1 MIRIYSASYFEN
13 EHLLSNGLKTLHPLK
28 CIETKSENE
37 WKLDVE
43 IDDTYAEYIEQNNVI
58 VVDTKESSFQAFR
71 IKNIILD
78 KRTFQF
84 TAYHI
89 GFDLQNYFIE
99 DLELT
104 SQSGLNFVT
113 SILGETLPS
122 NEFTPSSDISATQ
135 SYHFVRVS
143 AYEALQKTAELFG
156 GYLVFNNFTV
166 SLLSSIGVNRGV
178 VISDGKNL
186 QGLTKTENWD
196 NVVTTLIATCGER
209 VYDPIYADVSYD
221 IPYVKTMSFESE
233 FETEVEIE
241 ADIIE
246 QATEYV
252 NANKYP
258 QMNYVVKSDIIQDVY
273 IGDTIV
279 VKSTYDLDT
288 TVLAYTYD
296 VIAERIRSVEFG
308 NYRPTVKNIFKTY
321 ASVSEVA
328 KNTATVNQLV
338 IDQTNIINGLYQYG
352 YVVVND
358 NEIYVVD
365 ALPKETA
372 TYVLRINLGGIG
384 FSSTGISGTYT
395 SAWTLDGSFNANFIQ
410 AGSLNGINMSIGS
423 GDTIFKADSNG
434 IYLGNSTFASAPFSV
449 DMNGNLI
456 ATNADISG
464 KIEANSGEIANFTIS
479 TDRLYAG
486 TSSNYVGVS
495 PGVSSGGDYYSIWA
509 GNSIPSSAPFSVQR
523 DGTLKSTSGTIGAW
537 TLSTDRLYAGSST
550 TYVGISPGVS
560 SGSSYY
566 SFWAGNSTP
575 SSAPFS
581 VTRNGVF
588 KSTSGT
594 IGGWTL
600 DDSKIYT
607 GSGSTYMAIDQL
619 YRRIYFSSSYYLEHQ
634 PDSYFPGVYCN
645 GSLRGANVWGG
656 TLITNSDVR
665 PQLGNSGYL
674 GTSNFNFYSGY
685 TRIPITV
692 TSDLRLK
699 DNIKEIENGVDFILG
714 LKPVSYMLKGEQE
727 SHFGFIAQDVKKIM
741 DKTIGEAGLYNDPLK
756 KPDWDV
762 NNKEENDKP
771 HYLSLRYEEFIAP
784 MVQTI
789 QSLEKRIK
797 ELENGR

>member
-71 IKNIILD
+71 IKNIVLD

-113 SILGETLPS
+113 SILGGTLPS
-122 NEFTPSSDISATQ
+122 NDFTPSSDISATQ
-135 SYHFVRVS
+135 SYHFIRVS

-178 VISDGKNL
+178 VIADGKNL

-196 NVVTTLIATCGER
+196 NVVTTLIATCGDR
-209 VYDPIYADVSYD
+209 VYDPIDADVSYD

-241 ADIIE
+241 SDIIE
-246 QATEYV
+246 QATEYI

-258 QMNYVVKSDIIQDVY
+258 QVNYVVKSDIIQDVY

-296 VIAERIRSVEFG
+296 VISERIRSVEFG

-434 IYLGNSTFASAPFSV
+434 IYLGNATFASAPFSV

-464 KIEANSGEIANFTIS
+464 TITSSQGTIGGFTIFE
-479 TDRLYAG
+479 DKLY
-486 TSSNYVGVS
+486 SSFGGAYVGVS
-495 PGVSSGGDYYSIWA
+495 RNTNGYCFWA
-509 GNSIPSSAPFSVQR
+509 GSQNPVSAPFAVNT
-523 DGTLKSTSGTIGAW
+523 DGILRSGDFKIEDDMIICDNVVISNKITSSTFYGQVGFRPDVTGYPDFWLTSSISGIHSYGNF
-537 TLSTDRLYAGSST
+537 LPYSNAGSS
-550 TYVGISPGVS
+550 
-560 SGSSYY
+560 SGHSLGLSTRRWLRIFSYY
-566 SFWAGNSTP
+566 
-575 SSAPFS
+575 APDYIS
-581 VTRNGVF
+581 DIRF
-588 KSTSGT
+588 KENAKEINDEYKDVLLKTKVIEYNL
-594 IGGWTL
+594 IG
-600 DDSKIYT
+600 DNRK
-607 GSGSTYMAIDQL
+607 QL
-619 YRRIYFSSSYYLEHQ
+619 GINANEFYEQFGEKSQVVVEKNEDGYF
-634 PDSYFPGVYCN
+634 
-645 GSLRGANVWGG
+645 GANYDGFIPM
-656 TLITNSDVR
+656 LIKIV
-665 PQLGNSGYL
+665 QEQQ
-674 GTSNFNFYSGY
+674 
-685 TRIPITV
+685 
-692 TSDLRLK
+692 
-699 DNIKEIENGVDFILG
+699 KEIEL
-714 LKPVSYMLKGEQE
+714 LS
-727 SHFGFIAQDVKKIM
+727 
-741 DKTIGEAGLYNDPLK
+741 
-756 KPDWDV
+756 
-762 NNKEENDKP
+762 NK
-771 HYLSLRYEEFIAP
+771 
-784 MVQTI
+784 V
-789 QSLEKRIK
+789 K
-797 ELENGR
+797 ELENLVKG